1 MSANAVRD
9 AFRAKLEPILV
20 PSGFAFVESINLAE
34 NTRDLPAKWYT
45 LDFLPSTDNR
55 ISLGRPSLFRESG
68 RVSVA
73 IFTPQQTQDDDAV
86 TAAEI
91 VRQEMANWIDPTGM
105 IRVESAQPASDL
117 DGGDFR
123 GSFYGITVDL
133 LYAFDR
139 FA

>member
-9 AFRAKLEPILV
+9 VFRAALSTLLV
-20 PSGFAFVESINLAE
+20 PDGFQYVESVNLAE
-34 NTRDLPAKWYT
+34 NTRDLPNKWYT

-55 ISLGRPSLFRESG
+55 ISLGVPALFREQG
-68 RVSVA
+68 RVAVA
-73 IFTPQQTQDDDAV
+73 IFTPQQTEDDDAV

-91 VRQEMANWIDPTGM
+91 VRQQMAQFRDPTGM
-105 IRVESAQPASDL
+105 IRVDSAQPATDL

-133 LYAFDR
+133 LYSFDR